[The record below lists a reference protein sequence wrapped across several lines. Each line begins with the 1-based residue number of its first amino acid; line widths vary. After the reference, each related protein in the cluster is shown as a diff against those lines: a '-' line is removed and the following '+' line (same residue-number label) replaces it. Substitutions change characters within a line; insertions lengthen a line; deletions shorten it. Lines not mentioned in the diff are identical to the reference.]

1 MQNAEC
7 RMQNGSSAK
16 SRPNLTPCFSCQAP
30 IKSVAASTRTVT
42 TLQETIFAQVPDKQ
56 ASLGKLKKEH
66 GDVV

>member
-1 MQNAEC
+1 
-7 RMQNGSSAK
+7 MQNGSSAK